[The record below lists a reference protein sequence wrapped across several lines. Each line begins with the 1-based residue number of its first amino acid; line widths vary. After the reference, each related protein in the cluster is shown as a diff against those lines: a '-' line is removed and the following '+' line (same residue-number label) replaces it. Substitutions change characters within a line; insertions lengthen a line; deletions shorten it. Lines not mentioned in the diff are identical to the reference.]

1 MESPIPR
8 EEQTLASPRAGN
20 DQLRSSFAE
29 KDVEMLVDN
38 KFNESQQGDFAGKT
52 TNSSLGYIN
61 KNFASRL
68 KEVIF
73 LLYLAWMRPHLE
85 CSDPF
90 WDPPQVQQRAAG

>member
-1 MESPIPR
+1 M
-8 EEQTLASPRAGN
+8 
-20 DQLRSSFAE
+20 
-29 KDVEMLVDN
+29 EMLVDN

-90 WDPPQVQQRAAG
+90 WDLQYKKDRDLLNHVQQRAAG